1 VETRALGA
9 TGIEVGVV
17 GLGAWQL
24 GNTTMWD
31 GPDETESLR
40 IVDEAIELGCTLFDT
55 APGYGE
61 GRSEELLGRALRD
74 RRDRVVICSKFG
86 HTADGRSDF
95 SAGAIE
101 PSARESL
108 RRLQTDYLDILLLHS
123 PPDELMDGGAPQ
135 YAELERLRS
144 LGMIRAY
151 GVSLDWD
158 RALKRV
164 LDTTRSGVVE
174 VLFNAFHQDPAP
186 GVARAGS
193 EGVGVIAKVPLD
205 SGWLAGRYGRAST
218 FSGVRSRWTAEDIAR
233 RADQRGGGR
242 RDAAGRDGRRD
253 PAIVGGARG
262 GCSGR
267 LVGAGA
273 PVGWQASGTG
283 DPQARATGERNGG
296 SVALAATLGAWI
308 GATSRRAPRSRPPS
322 GSAGPCASAIVWS

>member
-95 SAGAIE
+95 GPDAIE
-101 PSARESL
+101 PSVRESL

-158 RALKRV
+158 RALQRV

-205 SGWLAGRYGRAST
+205 SGWLAGRYGRGST
-218 FSGVRSRWTAEDIAR
+218 FSGVRSRWTVADIAR
-233 RADQRGGGR
+233 RADLVERFEQVLPPGLGVAQAALRYVLAQDGMTAVIPGAR
-242 RDAAGRDGRRD
+242 SVEQLRTNVAAAGGTLPAETVAAIRRLWEEH
-253 PAIVGGARG
+253 VEGT
-262 GCSGR
+262 
-267 LVGAGA
+267 
-273 PVGWQASGTG
+273 PV
-283 DPQARATGERNGG
+283 
-296 SVALAATLGAWI
+296 AW
-308 GATSRRAPRSRPPS
+308 
-322 GSAGPCASAIVWS
+322 

>member
-31 GPDETESLR
+31 GPDEAESLR

-74 RRDRVVICSKFG
+74 RRGSVVICSKFG

-95 SAGAIE
+95 GPDAIE
-101 PSARESL
+101 PSVRDSL

-135 YAELERLRS
+135 YAELERLRG

-158 RALKRV
+158 RALQRV

-174 VLFNAFHQDPAP
+174 VLFNAFHQEPSP
-186 GVARAGS
+186 GISRAGS

-205 SGWLAGRYGRAST
+205 SGWLSGRYGRGST

-233 RADQRGGGR
+233 RADLVERFEQVLPPGLGAAQAALRYVLAQDGMTAVIPGAR
-242 RDAAGRDGRRD
+242 SVEQLRTNVAAAGGTL
-253 PAIVGGARG
+253 PAETIAEIQ
-262 GCSGR
+262 R
-267 LVGAGA
+267 LWEEHVEGV
-273 PVGWQASGTG
+273 PV
-283 DPQARATGERNGG
+283 
-296 SVALAATLGAWI
+296 AW
-308 GATSRRAPRSRPPS
+308 
-322 GSAGPCASAIVWS
+322 